1 MQIRTF
7 SRIVLLSI
15 IAASC
20 TIAWQDGHAA
30 TKEELKALRAEKK
43 AACKMN
49 ADCAATLEKKAEARR
64 EKAAAKLRNEIAT
77 LRGESTR

>member
-1 MQIRTF
+1 MNIRTF

-20 TIAWQDGHAA
+20 TIAWQDGQAA

-43 AACKMN
+43 EACKLN
-49 ADCAATLEKKAEARR
+49 PACAATLEKKAEARR
-64 EKAAAKLRNEIAT
+64 EKAATKLRSEIAT
-77 LRGESTR
+77 LKGESTR